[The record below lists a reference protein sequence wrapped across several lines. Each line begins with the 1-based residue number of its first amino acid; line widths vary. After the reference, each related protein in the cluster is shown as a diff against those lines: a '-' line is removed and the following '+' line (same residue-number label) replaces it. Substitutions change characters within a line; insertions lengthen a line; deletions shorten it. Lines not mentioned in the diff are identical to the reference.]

1 MMLSA
6 CMVLSC
12 INAPSYAMADEPT
25 VRILEN
31 KGDMYTLENYVTS
44 LKEAEQIQKK
54 FFEEG
59 IYEYSIS
66 FDSGVEW
73 KVDVERKFYRFNR
86 YLKADIIMNQCILE

>member
-1 MMLSA
+1 MRKKFMAMMLSA

-73 KVDVERKFYRFNR
+73 KV
-86 YLKADIIMNQCILE
+86 